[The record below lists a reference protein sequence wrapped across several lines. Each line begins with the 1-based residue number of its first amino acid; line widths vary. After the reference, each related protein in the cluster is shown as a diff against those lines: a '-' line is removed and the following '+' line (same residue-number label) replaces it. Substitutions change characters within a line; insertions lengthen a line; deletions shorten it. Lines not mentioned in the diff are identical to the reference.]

1 MVKVEYKIMN
11 KTLYKIFLITL
22 KYLPHLIGT
31 LYFIYAILSMYLNV
45 HFMNYIISL
54 SILPLLYILISSFV
68 FKFCTTH
75 RLPIYYILS
84 LNIFNLC
91 LNTTE
96 ILVRKET
103 MVVIYTILYIVIYVV
118 PIIYKNIK
126 KKFIV

>member
-1 MVKVEYKIMN
+1 MN
-11 KTLYKIFLITL
+11 KTLYKLFLITL

-31 LYFIYAILSMYLNV
+31 LYFIYAILSMYFDV

-84 LNIFNLC
+84 LNTFNLC

-103 MVVIYTILYIVIYVV
+103 MVVIYTTLYIVIYVV

>member
-1 MVKVEYKIMN
+1 MN
-11 KTLYKIFLITL
+11 KTLYKFFLITL

-31 LYFIYAILSMYLNV
+31 LYFIYAILSMYLDV
-45 HFMNYIISL
+45 YFMNYIISL

-84 LNIFNLC
+84 LDILNLC

-96 ILVRKET
+96 ILVRKEI
-103 MVVIYTILYIVIYVV
+103 MIVIYTTLYMVIYII
-118 PIIYKNIK
+118 PIFIK
-126 KKFIV
+126 KYKEKICTV

>member
-1 MVKVEYKIMN
+1 MN
-11 KTLYKIFLITL
+11 KTLYKLFLITL

-31 LYFIYAILSMYLNV
+31 LYFIYAILSMYLDV

-103 MVVIYTILYIVIYVV
+103 MVVIYTILYIVIYVI

>member
-1 MVKVEYKIMN
+1 MPISNKPYYK
-11 KTLYKIFLITL
+11 LFLIAL

-31 LYFIYAILSMYLNV
+31 LYFIYAILSMYFDV

-84 LNIFNLC
+84 LNILNLC
-91 LNTTE
+91 LNNTE
-96 ILVRKET
+96 ILIRKET
-103 MVVIYTILYIVIYVV
+103 MVVIYTILYIVIYVIS
-118 PIIYKNIK
+118 IIYKNTK

>member
-1 MVKVEYKIMN
+1 MN
-11 KTLYKIFLITL
+11 KSLYKLFLITL

-31 LYFIYAILSMYLNV
+31 LYFIYAILSMYLDV
-45 HFMNYIISL
+45 YFMNYIISL

-84 LNIFNLC
+84 LNILNLC

-103 MVVIYTILYIVIYVV
+103 MVVIYTTFYIVIYVI

>member
-1 MVKVEYKIMN
+1 MN
-11 KTLYKIFLITL
+11 KTLYKFFLITL

-31 LYFIYAILSMYLNV
+31 LYFIYTILSMYLDV
-45 HFMNYIISL
+45 YFMNYIISL

-68 FKFCTTH
+68 FKFCFVH

-84 LNIFNLC
+84 LDLINIIFVD
-91 LNTTE
+91 TE

-103 MVVIYTILYIVIYVV
+103 MVWVYTILYLIIYVF

>member
-1 MVKVEYKIMN
+1 MN
-11 KTLYKIFLITL
+11 KTLYKLFLITL

-31 LYFIYAILSMYLNV
+31 LYFIYAILSMYLDV
-45 HFMNYIISL
+45 YFMNYIISL

-91 LNTTE
+91 LNATE

>member
-1 MVKVEYKIMN
+1 MN
-11 KTLYKIFLITL
+11 KTLYKLFLITL

-31 LYFIYAILSMYLNV
+31 LYFIYAILSMYLDV

-103 MVVIYTILYIVIYVV
+103 MVVIYTILYIVIYIV

>member
-1 MVKVEYKIMN
+1 MN
-11 KTLYKIFLITL
+11 KTLYKLFLITL

-31 LYFIYAILSMYLNV
+31 LYFIYAILSMYLDV
-45 HFMNYIISL
+45 YFMNYIISL

-68 FKFCTTH
+68 FKFCFVH
-75 RLPIYYILS
+75 RIPIYYILTM
-84 LNIFNLC
+84 NILNLC
-91 LNTTE
+91 MGNTE

-103 MVVIYTILYIVIYVV
+103 MVVIYTTLYIVIYVI

>member
-1 MVKVEYKIMN
+1 MN
-11 KTLYKIFLITL
+11 KTFYKLFLITL

-31 LYFIYAILSMYLNV
+31 LYFIYAILSMYFDV
-45 HFMNYIISL
+45 HFINYIISL

-84 LNIFNLC
+84 LNILNLC

-103 MVVIYTILYIVIYVV
+103 MVVIYTILYIIIYVI

>member
-1 MVKVEYKIMN
+1 MN
-11 KTLYKIFLITL
+11 KTLYKLFLITL

-31 LYFIYAILSMYLNV
+31 LYFIYAILSMYFDV

-54 SILPLLYILISSFV
+54 SILSLLYILISSFV

-84 LNIFNLC
+84 LNILNLC

-103 MVVIYTILYIVIYVV
+103 MVVIYTTLYIVIYMV

>member
-1 MVKVEYKIMN
+1 MN

-22 KYLPHLIGT
+22 KYLSHLIGT
-31 LYFIYAILSMYLNV
+31 LYFIYAILAMYFDV

-75 RLPIYYILS
+75 RLPVYYILS
-84 LNIFNLC
+84 LNILNLC

-103 MVVIYTILYIVIYVV
+103 MVVIYTTLYIVIYVI

>member
-1 MVKVEYKIMN
+1 MN
-11 KTLYKIFLITL
+11 KTLYKLFLITL

-31 LYFIYAILSMYLNV
+31 LYFIHAILSMYLDV
-45 HFMNYIISL
+45 YFMNYIISL

-84 LNIFNLC
+84 LNILNLC

-103 MVVIYTILYIVIYVV
+103 VVVIYTTLYIVIYVI

-126 KKFIV
+126 KKFIM

>member
-1 MVKVEYKIMN
+1 MN
-11 KTLYKIFLITL
+11 KTLYKLFLITL

-31 LYFIYAILSMYLNV
+31 LYFIYAILSIYLDV
-45 HFMNYIISL
+45 YFMNYIISL

-68 FKFCTTH
+68 FKFCFVH
-75 RLPIYYILS
+75 RIPIYYILAM
-84 LNIFNLC
+84 NILNLC
-91 LNTTE
+91 MGNTE

-103 MVVIYTILYIVIYVV
+103 VVVIYTTLYIVIYVI

>member
-1 MVKVEYKIMN
+1 MN

-22 KYLPHLIGT
+22 KYIPHLIGT
-31 LYFIYAILSMYLNV
+31 LYFIYAILSMYLDV
-45 HFMNYIISL
+45 YFMNYIISL

-84 LNIFNLC
+84 LNILNLC

-103 MVVIYTILYIVIYVV
+103 MVVIYTTLYIVIYVV